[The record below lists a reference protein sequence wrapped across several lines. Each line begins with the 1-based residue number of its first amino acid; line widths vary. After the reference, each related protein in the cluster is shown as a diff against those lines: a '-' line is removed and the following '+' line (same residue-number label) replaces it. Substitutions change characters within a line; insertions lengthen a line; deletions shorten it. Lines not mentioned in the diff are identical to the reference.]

1 MAAAGAGRGPAG
13 RAEGAQGRRWASAVC
28 GCGWVLWM
36 RACQWCAGWDAA
48 RWASKPAGAGRV
60 VVRRK
65 EWAVGGGTSERGG
78 STVT

>member
-1 MAAAGAGRGPAG
+1 MCGR
-13 RAEGAQGRRWASAVC
+13 
-28 GCGWVLWM
+28 GWVLWM

-78 STVT
+78 GTVT